1 MFFYRT
7 LGDCSSDTQREM
19 KHASG
24 QQPQS
29 KNISGPRIR
38 LARAEFKP
46 PLTQDQLSGRLAA
59 EGIQLDRVAITKIEI
74 GTRGVLDFELRGIAR
89 ALKTDVSWLLGMSGA
104 SGQMTTNSNGK
115 ESK

>member
-1 MFFYRT
+1 MKY
-7 LGDCSSDTQREM
+7 SSGE
-19 KHASG
+19 
-24 QQPQS
+24 QPQS

-38 LARAEFKP
+38 IARAEFKP

-74 GTRGVLDFELRGIAR
+74 GTRGVMDFELRGIAR

-104 SGQMTTNSNGK
+104 SARVSANPNGK
-115 ESK
+115 ELK

>member
-1 MFFYRT
+1 MKY
-7 LGDCSSDTQREM
+7 SSGE
-19 KHASG
+19 
-24 QQPQS
+24 QPQS

-74 GTRGVLDFELRGIAR
+74 GTRGVMDFELRGIAR
-89 ALKTDVSWLLGMSGA
+89 ALKTDVSWLIGMPGSN
-104 SGQMTTNSNGK
+104 GQVSANPNGK
-115 ESK
+115 ETK